1 MTRLAPLVLR
11 TSVVLLGF
19 ALTCTLALASSH
31 GEHDGLAHKIASADR
46 PAEDV
51 ERDVGRKP
59 GAVLE
64 FLGVEPGMK
73 ALDLIAASGYYTEVL
88 SAAVGP
94 EGKVYSQNTEY
105 VLQMREGAN
114 EKALSKRLANGR
126 LPNVERVDKAV
137 SDSRL
142 APGSLDFA
150 ITALNFHDIYNARG
164 PEAAAAFLASVYAV
178 LVPGGVLGIVD
189 HVGAAGADND
199 SLHRIDPA
207 LVAAAIEASPF
218 ELEGQSDV
226 LKNPADDHTQG
237 VFAAGLR
244 GHTDRFVMKLRK
256 PR

>member
-1 MTRLAPLVLR
+1 MIRLAPLVLR
-11 TSVVLLGF
+11 TSLAVLGL
-19 ALTCTLALASSH
+19 ALPCALALASSH
-31 GEHDGLAHKIASADR
+31 GEHGGLAQKIASADR

-51 ERDVGRKP
+51 ARDAGRKP

-94 EGKVYSQNTEY
+94 EGRVYAQNTEY

-114 EKALSKRLANGR
+114 EKALSKRLADGR

-137 SDSRL
+137 SESGL
-142 APGSLDFA
+142 APGSIDFA
-150 ITALNFHDIYNARG
+150 ITALNFHDIYNGRS
-164 PEAAAAFLASVYAV
+164 PEAAAAFLASVYEV
-178 LVPGGVLGIVD
+178 LAPGGVLGIVD
-189 HVGAAGADND
+189 HVGAPGADNE

-207 LVAAAIEASPF
+207 LVVATIEASPF
-218 ELEGQSDV
+218 DLEAQSDV
-226 LKNPADDHTQG
+226 LKSSADDHTQG
-237 VFAAGLR
+237 VFATGLR